1 MAPHSSRLIV
11 AVWIAVTLASLPVCG
26 IPARAADPAAP
37 APSILDVEDVMGT
50 EPTFPTRKSQLEISN
65 DAIPLW
71 LEALARPNAQLQR
84 VTIDTI
90 AIAHRRGMEGIES
103 TLPALV
109 ELAAQTDLD
118 ASVRR
123 AAVLALIEMDAR
135 DQSPLLAM
143 LAEKYGTAISS
154 LVEPALVKWKSPEMS
169 QQWLTRLNG
178 TGARRQSLLIAIQGV
193 GALELHDGSKP
204 LRRYLRDV
212 SLPGGIRLAAARS
225 LGQLSESGLEPLAA
239 ELIGDAQ
246 GDGDVVA
253 DLLAI
258 ALLSRHTDPAAVKL
272 LQSMMGRSS
281 TVVQSEAL
289 RRLYEIDPKLVL
301 DFTEQAIT
309 SPDVNVRRTIASAL
323 IDSKQ
328 LPRIAPLAT
337 LLDDV
342 NPNLRHRVAAALFEL
357 AQLPPL
363 RDEVISQA
371 SGILDQDSWRGCQQ
385 AARVLVS
392 LDYKPAGDRLV
403 DLLRHPRGEVMVTA
417 GWGLRR
423 LEQQQHLP
431 AMLGRATE
439 IHQQFRQ
446 GELNAASPGA
456 VDLMSQLFQAFGQ
469 MQYRE
474 ADALVRAYVP
484 RSFTLGERARTAASW
499 SVGFL
504 YPDEAPDDLVKML
517 LARLKDVESL
527 EPEYGT
533 VRAMCAQSLGRMKA
547 KAALPDLRRFATDFG
562 SQVSFSCHW
571 AIQQITGESSPPTVS
586 PIISDYE
593 DWFLKPVSVDE

>member
-1 MAPHSSRLIV
+1 MV
-11 AVWIAVTLASLPVCG
+11 AVWIAVALTSLPVCS
-26 IPARAADPAAP
+26 IPSGAADPAA
-37 APSILDVEDVMGT
+37 AASSILDVDDVMET
-50 EPTFPTRKSQLEISN
+50 DPAFAYRESLLVISN

-71 LEALARPNAQLQR
+71 LEALSRPNAQLQR

-90 AIAHRRGMEGIES
+90 AIAHRRGMEGIDVA
-103 TLPALV
+103 LPALV
-109 ELAAQTDLD
+109 ELAGQSELD

-123 AAVLALIEMDAR
+123 AAVRALIAMDAR

-143 LAEKYGTAISS
+143 LAEKYGIAISS

-169 QQWLTRLNG
+169 QQWLTRLSD

-193 GALELHDGSKP
+193 GALELHDASKP

-225 LGQLSESGLEPLAA
+225 LGQLSASGLEPLAA
-239 ELIGDAQ
+239 ELIDGAQ
-246 GDGDVVA
+246 DDGDVVA

-258 ALLSRHTDPAAVKL
+258 ALLSRHTDPATIQL
-272 LQSMMGRSS
+272 LQSLMGRSS
-281 TVVQSEAL
+281 TAVQSEAL
-289 RRLYEIDPKLVL
+289 QRFYEIDPKLVL

-309 SPDVNVRRTIASAL
+309 SPDVNVRRTIALAL
-323 IDSKQ
+323 IDGKQ
-328 LPRIAPLAT
+328 VPHIASLAT

-342 NPNLRHRVAAALFEL
+342 NPSLRRQVAAALFEL

-423 LEQQQHLP
+423 LGKKQHLP

-446 GELNAASPGA
+446 GKLNAGSPGA

-474 ADALVRAYVP
+474 ADGLVRAYVP
-484 RSFTLGERARTAASW
+484 RSFSLGERARTAASW

-504 YPDEAPDDLVKML
+504 YPDEAPDDLVNML
-517 LARLKDVESL
+517 LSRLNDVESL

-547 KAALPDLRRFATDFG
+547 KAAVPDLRRFATDFG

-571 AIQQITGESSPPTVS
+571 AIEQITGESSPPTVS
-586 PIISDYE
+586 PIINDYE
-593 DWFLKPVSVDE
+593 DWFLKPVSADE

>member
-1 MAPHSSRLIV
+1 MV
-11 AVWIAVTLASLPVCG
+11 AVWIAVVLASLAVCG
-26 IPARAADPAAP
+26 IPLGAADPVAV
-37 APSILDVEDVMGT
+37 APSILDVDDVM
-50 EPTFPTRKSQLEISN
+50 EKDPAFAYREALLIISN

-71 LEALARPNAQLQR
+71 LEALSRPNAQLQR

-90 AIAHRRGMEGIES
+90 AIAHRRGMEGIDVA
-103 TLPALV
+103 LPALV
-109 ELAAQTDLD
+109 ELAGQNELD

-123 AAVLALIEMDAR
+123 AAVRALIAMDAR

-143 LAEKYGTAISS
+143 LAEKYGIAISS
-154 LVEPALVKWKSPEMS
+154 LVEPALVKWKSHEMS
-169 QQWLTRLNG
+169 QQWLTRLSD

-193 GALELHDGSKP
+193 GALELHDGSEP
-204 LRRYLRDV
+204 LRRYVRDV

-225 LGQLSESGLEPLAA
+225 LGQLSASGLEPLSA
-239 ELIGDAQ
+239 ELIDGAQ
-246 GDGDVVA
+246 GNGDVVA
-253 DLLAI
+253 DLSAI
-258 ALLSRHTDPAAVKL
+258 ALLSRHTDPTTIQL
-272 LQSMMGRSS
+272 LQSLMGRGS
-281 TVVQSEAL
+281 TAVQSESL

-309 SPDVNVRRTIASAL
+309 SPDVNVRRTIALAL
-323 IDSKQ
+323 IDSKKV
-328 LPRIAPLAT
+328 PHIASLAT

-342 NPNLRHRVAAALFEL
+342 NPSLRRQVAAALFEL

-392 LDYKPAGDRLV
+392 LDHKPAGDRLV

-423 LEQQQHLP
+423 LGQKQHLP

-439 IHQQFRQ
+439 IHQQFQQ
-446 GELNAASPGA
+446 GKLNASSPGA

-484 RSFTLGERARTAASW
+484 RSFSLGERARTAASW

-504 YPDEAPDDLVKML
+504 YPDEAPDDLVNML
-517 LARLKDVESL
+517 LSRLNDVESL

-571 AIQQITGESSPPTVS
+571 AIHEITGESSPPTVS
-586 PIISDYE
+586 PIITDYE
-593 DWFLKPVSVDE
+593 DWFLKPVSADE

>member
-1 MAPHSSRLIV
+1 MLS
-11 AVWIAVTLASLPVCG
+11 VWIAVALASLPVCG
-26 IPARAADPAAP
+26 IPAGAADPV
-37 APSILDVEDVMGT
+37 PSILNVDDVMGT
-50 EPTFPTRKSQLEISN
+50 DPAFSYRETQLKVSN

-71 LEALARPNAQLQR
+71 LDALARPNAQLQR

-90 AIAHRRGMEGIES
+90 AIAHRRGMEGIDAA
-103 TLPALV
+103 LPALV
-109 ELAAQTDLD
+109 ELAGTSEVD

-123 AAVLALIEMDAR
+123 AAVRALIELDAR
-135 DQSPLLAM
+135 DQAPLLAR
-143 LAEKYGTAISS
+143 LAQKYGAAISS

-169 QQWLTRLNG
+169 QQWLARLSE
-178 TGARRQSLLIAIQGV
+178 TGARRQSLVIAIQGV

-204 LRRYLRDV
+204 LRRYVRDD

-225 LGQLSESGLEPLAA
+225 LGQLSASGLQPLAA
-239 ELIGDAQ
+239 ELIGGAE
-246 GDGDVVA
+246 GDGDIVA
-253 DLLAI
+253 DVLAI
-258 ALLSRHTDPAAVKL
+258 ALLSRHTDPAAIKL
-272 LQSMMGRSS
+272 LRSLMSRSS

-289 RRLYEIDPKLVL
+289 RRLYEIDFKIVL
-301 DFTEQAIT
+301 EFTDQAIA

-328 LPRIAPLAT
+328 AARIAPLAT

-342 NPNLRHRVAAALFEL
+342 NPGLRQQVAVALFQL
-357 AQLPPL
+357 AQLPSL
-363 RDEVISQA
+363 RDEVLSQV
-371 SGILDQDSWRGCQQ
+371 SGILDQDSWRGCEQ
-385 AARVLVS
+385 ATRVLVS
-392 LDYKPAGDRLV
+392 LDHKPAGDRLV

-423 LEQQQHLP
+423 FGQRQHLP

-439 IHQQFRQ
+439 IHDQFQKRK
-446 GELNAASPGA
+446 LNAGSPGV

-469 MQYRE
+469 MHYRE

-484 RSFTLGERARTAASW
+484 RNFSLGERARTAAAW

-504 YPDEAPDDLVKML
+504 YPDEAPDDLVDML
-517 LARLKDVESL
+517 LARLNDVESL

-547 KAALPDLRRFATDFG
+547 KAALPDLRRFATKFG
-562 SQVSFSCHW
+562 SEVSFSCHW
-571 AIQQITGESSPPTVS
+571 AIEQLTGESSPPTVS
-586 PIISDYE
+586 PIITDYE
-593 DWFLKPVSVDE
+593 DWFLKPLSDDQ

>member
-1 MAPHSSRLIV
+1 MV
-11 AVWIAVTLASLPVCG
+11 AVWIAVALASLPVCG
-26 IPARAADPAAP
+26 IPSGAADPEAP
-37 APSILDVEDVMGT
+37 APSIQDVDDVMET
-50 EPTFPTRKSQLEISN
+50 DPAFAYRESELIISN

-71 LEALARPNAQLQR
+71 LEALSRSNAQLQR

-90 AIAHRRGMEGIES
+90 AIAHRRGMEGIDVA
-103 TLPALV
+103 LPALV
-109 ELAAQTDLD
+109 ELAGQSELD

-123 AAVLALIEMDAR
+123 AAVRALIAMDAR
-135 DQSPLLAM
+135 DQSPLLTM

-169 QQWLTRLNG
+169 QQWLTRLSD

-204 LRRYLRDV
+204 LRRYVRDV

-225 LGQLSESGLEPLAA
+225 LGQLSASGLEPLAA
-239 ELIGDAQ
+239 ELIGGAE

-258 ALLSRHTDPAAVKL
+258 ALLSRHSDPAAIKL
-272 LQSMMGRSS
+272 LQSLMDRSS

-301 DFTEQAIT
+301 EFTDQAIA
-309 SPDVNVRRTIASAL
+309 SPDVNVRRTIALAL
-323 IDSKQ
+323 INSKQ
-328 LPRIAPLAT
+328 VSRIAPLAT

-342 NPNLRHRVAAALFEL
+342 NPGIRLQVAAALFEL

-392 LDYKPAGDRLV
+392 LDHKPAGDRLV

-423 LEQQQHLP
+423 LGQKQHLP

-439 IHQQFRQ
+439 IHQQFQQRK
-446 GELNAASPGA
+446 LNAGSPGA

-474 ADALVRAYVP
+474 ADGLVRAYVP
-484 RSFTLGERARTAASW
+484 RSFSLGERARTAAAW

-504 YPDEAPDDLVKML
+504 YPDEAPDDLVNML
-517 LARLKDVESL
+517 LSRLNDVESL

-547 KAALPDLRRFATDFG
+547 KAAVPDLRRFATEFG

-571 AIQQITGESSPPTVS
+571 AIEQITGQSSAPTVS
-586 PIISDYE
+586 PIITDYE
-593 DWFLKPVSVDE
+593 DWFLKPVSADE